1 MSKTIWINHFRN
13 SKLNE
18 PIAIV
23 GSPGLRSIGKLTI
36 DYLVKKL
43 QAKLIAEL
51 YSTHFPL
58 IFHTKPSYASHPRLL
73 GDAGVSIRKSELT
86 FPRIQFHS
94 STFPDLLLT
103 NGYHAN
109 FNGQYAVAEKVL
121 DLFEKYNVKKMIVLA
136 GHGGKGN
143 EICCAATNLNL
154 IQELKEK
161 YGLEVE
167 YQGSFYGFSGL
178 VFGLAKL
185 RSIESICLF
194 GKTESTSGEAES
206 PDENAVSVI
215 LKYLSRILKIDLL

>member
-1 MSKTIWINHFRN
+1 MSNNIWVNHIR
-13 SKLNE
+13 KPTLNE

-23 GSPGLRSIGKLTI
+23 GSPGLRSIGKLAI

-58 IFHTKPSYASHPRLL
+58 IFHTKPSYASHPRFL
-73 GDAGVSIRKSELT
+73 GDAGVRVRENEIA

-94 STFPDLLLT
+94 STFPDLLIT
-103 NGYHAN
+103 DGYHAN
-109 FNGQYAVAEKVL
+109 FNGQYEVAEKVL
-121 DLFEKYNVKKMIVLA
+121 DFFEEYNVKKMIVLA
-136 GHGGKGN
+136 GHGKTGN
-143 EICCAATNLNL
+143 EICCAATNRTL
-154 IQELKEK
+154 IQEMKEE

-185 RSIESICLF
+185 RRISSICLF
-194 GKTESTSGEAES
+194 VRTESNLGEAEY
-206 PDENAVSVI
+206 PDENAVSI
-215 LKYLSRILKIDLL
+215 IMKYLSRILNITL

>member
-1 MSKTIWINHFRN
+1 MSKNIWVNNIGKP
-13 SKLNE
+13 KLNE
-18 PIAIV
+18 PIALV

-73 GDAGVSIRKSELT
+73 GDAGVRIRESEIA
-86 FPRIQFHS
+86 FPRIQFHFS
-94 STFPDLLLT
+94 IFPDLLLA

-121 DLFEKYNVKKMIVLA
+121 DFFEEYNVKKMIVLA
-136 GHGGKGN
+136 GHGGAGN
-143 EICCAATNLNL
+143 EICCAATNLKL
-154 IQELKEK
+154 IQEMKEE

-167 YQGSFYGFSGL
+167 YKGSFYGFSGL

-185 RSIESICLF
+185 RNIESICLF
-194 GKTESTSGEAES
+194 GRTEPNSEEAEY

-215 LKYLSRILKIDLL
+215 LKYLSRILKINL

>member
-1 MSKTIWINHFRN
+1 MSKNIWVNHIRKP
-13 SKLNE
+13 KLNE

-73 GDAGVSIRKSELT
+73 GDAGVSIRESEIA

-94 STFPDLLLT
+94 STFPDLLIT

-121 DLFEKYNVKKMIVLA
+121 DLFEEYNVKKMIVLA
-136 GHGGKGN
+136 GHGRTGN
-143 EICCAATNLNL
+143 EICCAATNLQL
-154 IQELKEK
+154 IQEMKEE

-185 RSIESICLF
+185 RRIESICLF
-194 GKTESTSGEAES
+194 GRTEPNSGEAEY
-206 PDENAVSVI
+206 PDENAVNVI
-215 LKYLSRILKIDLL
+215 LKYLSRILKINL